1 MKRRITALCLALCLL
16 GGLLSGCGSKRFTVE
31 EAQRGVV
38 RVAQMV
44 RLDLYTVVDGKLGEK
59 VGSADG
65 LLGGTGTAFGVGKA
79 GQPTDIFVTNR
90 HVVSDSV
97 GVWQV
102 DEYGNPA
109 VVYQSTV
116 TAYYIL
122 LDDYSYNSST
132 GLDTSRTVPCTLV
145 YEADEPGP
153 DLAVLKAAEPVKDR
167 IALPL
172 LDPTDSSVRPGDT
185 IYALGFPGSAD
196 DIAFDPQKQVDKL
209 LAGIESMTVTKGSIT
224 LLTHDVESD
233 TDIMQHDAQTNSGNS
248 GSPLITED
256 GAVVAVHYASYL
268 SSGIQTETVSKKS
281 VQVGELMDIL
291 DREKISYDVYK
302 PGVSP
307 VLIIAIAAVVLAAG
321 AAVAV
326 LTLKKRK
333 PVPRPAP
340 DGGSGSPMPGGGGA
354 IPAGGPVQEW
364 RLQCQSGAFAG
375 RRFAIN
381 GQLRI
386 GRDPARND
394 LVYPGSTQGIS
405 GAHCVLRLQG
415 GTLWLEDLGSSYG
428 TFLASGQKLTPRQPV
443 QLRKGDSFYLAS
455 QRELFQITGKGGV

>member
-1 MKRRITALCLALCLL
+1 MKRRVLVLFAVVVLMLGALP
-16 GGLLSGCGSKRFTVE
+16 GCGSKRFTVE

-59 VGSADG
+59 IGSADG

-97 GVWQV
+97 GIWQV
-102 DEYGNPA
+102 DEYGNPTVA
-109 VVYQSTV
+109 YQATV

-132 GLDTSRTVPCTLV
+132 GLDTSRTVPCSLV
-145 YEADEPGP
+145 YKADEPGP
-153 DLAVLKAAEPVKDR
+153 DLAVLRAAEPVKDR

-172 LDPTDSSVRPGDT
+172 LDPADSSVRPGDT

-196 DIAFDPQKQVDKL
+196 NIAFDPQKKVDKL
-209 LAGIESMTVTKGSIT
+209 LASIESMTVTKGSIT

-268 SSGIQTETVSKKS
+268 STGIQTETVSKKS
-281 VQVGELMDIL
+281 VQVGELMKIL
-291 DREKISYDVYK
+291 DGEKISYDVYR
-302 PGVSP
+302 PGLALVP
-307 VLIIAIAAVVLAAG
+307 AVGIGIAAAAAAVLVIVIVAVRRKKPAPVPAG
-321 AAVAV
+321 APAA
-326 LTLKKRK
+326 
-333 PVPRPAP
+333 PVMNPAP
-340 DGGSGSPMPGGGGA
+340 
-354 IPAGGPVQEW
+354 AGTELRIQG
-364 RLQCQSGAFAG
+364 QSGTFAG
-375 RRFAIN
+375 RRFSIN
-381 GQLRI
+381 GQVRI
-386 GRDPARND
+386 GRDPAAND
-394 LVYPGSTQGIS
+394 LVYPAGTPGIS
-405 GAHCVLRLQG
+405 GRHCVV
-415 GTLWLEDLGSSYG
+415 TLSDGQVMVTDLGSSYG
-428 TFLASGQKLTPRQPV
+428 TFLAGGRKLTPNQPTP
-443 QLRKGDSFYLAS
+443 LHIGDRFYLGAEKES
-455 QRELFQITGKGGV
+455 FVITGKGGSLS